1 MEKKFR
7 ILENKIDFVIIIG
20 FILLPII
27 LHLNE
32 INLRQYNL
40 SNIIHLFT
48 SQIILSLIVFILSLL
63 IIFLFFKKFFFEILI
78 CNFVIFYLSF
88 YYIQILNLENFRILN
103 SYYYLLDN
111 IFTLLIYIVVYLII
125 FFSLIKYKK
134 GTKIFFLYLVI
145 LNLIFGVYNMSPLDN
160 SMKITDMSYESSNK
174 IDLESIKI
182 PEDKKKTNVYLII
195 LDGMMNLEKA
205 EKEKVISSKNKLNS
219 KLEQHNFS
227 NNSFFNA
234 NYHWTYVS
242 IKSLLY
248 GDYPVTEESPIYKN
262 RKHFFSYIMS
272 NKENFFYQIINKLDM
287 NFFWIGNEYEPCNGT
302 MDNECFYNYKNK
314 STFIPNLIFT
324 TDNFYKNSIFSYL
337 YYYFLN
343 DIKKDSFVTAY
354 EFLENSQS
362 NTLAGS
368 KKNNDKA
375 NFYLIH
381 VLKPHDPYDLDQNCN
396 KIQKKTG
403 NFDVKKYYS
412 YNYKCVLEKVLKWE
426 KEFLNNE
433 DDNIVI
439 ILGDHGWKFHSYEI
453 AAQEYF
459 SNSTENIKARMNDV
473 FFAYKLPKKC
483 NSIEVPNSHVNVM
496 RFILKCLEAYN
507 PEYLEN
513 KQYITRHEGDKDYGK
528 TTILEE

>member
-1 MEKKFR
+1 MEKKIR
-7 ILENKIDFVIIIG
+7 ISENKFDFIIIIG

-48 SQIILSLIVFILSLL
+48 SQIILSLIIFILSIL
-63 IIFLFFKKFFFEILI
+63 INSLFFKRFFFEILL

-88 YYIQILNLENFRILN
+88 YYIQILNLENLKILN
-103 SYYYLLDN
+103 NYHYLLDN
-111 IFTLLIYIVVYLII
+111 IFTLFIYIVLYLTI

-134 GTKIFFLYLVI
+134 GTKIFFLYLII
-145 LNLIFGVYNMSPLDN
+145 LNLIFGVYNMDPLDN
-160 SMKITDMSYESSNK
+160 SVKITDISYKSINK
-174 IDLESIKI
+174 IDVDSIKI
-182 PEDKKKTNVYLII
+182 PEDKKKTNVFLIV

-205 EKEKVISSKNKLNS
+205 EKERVIISKNELINKLKQN
-219 KLEQHNFS
+219 NFS

-248 GDYPVTEESPIYKN
+248 GDYPVTEETPIYKN
-262 RKHFFSYIMS
+262 RKNFFSYMMLD
-272 NKENFFYQIINKLDM
+272 KENFFYQIINKLDM

-302 MDNECFYNYKNK
+302 MENECFYNYKNEN
-314 STFIPNLIFT
+314 TFIPNLIFT
-324 TDNFYKNSIFSYL
+324 TDHFYKNSIFSYV

-343 DIKKDSFVTAY
+343 NIKKDLFVSAY
-354 EFLENSQS
+354 NFLENSKRNLS
-362 NTLAGS
+362 VS
-368 KKNNDKA
+368 FKKNNDKA
-375 NFYLIH
+375 NFYFIH

-403 NFDVKKYYS
+403 NFDVKIYYS

-426 KEFLNNE
+426 KEFINNE

-439 ILGDHGWKFHSYEI
+439 VLGDHGWKFHSSEI
-453 AAQEYF
+453 EAKKYF
-459 SNSTENIKARMNDV
+459 SNNIENIKARMNNV
-473 FFAYKLPKKC
+473 FFSYKLPKRC
-483 NSIEVPNSHVNVM
+483 NAIEVPNSHVNVM
-496 RFILKCLEAYN
+496 RFILKCLEASN
-507 PEYLEN
+507 SEYLEN
-513 KQYITRHEGDKDYGK
+513 KQYVTRHEGDKDYGK